1 MIPKI
6 VELKIADD
14 FISGVDAIAFVE
26 QPAIEIDFLAFNKEE
41 FETYNDYPQKAIEN
55 AKRGI
60 ELNKENDNKCATQ
73 VGKVRAQQLAKGES
87 LSLDTIRRMRAFLIR
102 QRDNYELALDRKDY
116 TACGYISYL
125 LWGGAEA
132 LPWAEKKLRQA
143 GEELSIV
150 GDWGDDDGVRV
161 IENEIDTWRLSAV
174 ETMIL
179 EGVIA
184 EQVLAEKMTKVG
196 EVNGIPYFETIEEAR
211 AKSPDYGCSLDSW
224 HEYKV
229 DDKTYYM
236 PCGTHRELFNMDW
249 ITDLED
255 NIESAVL
262 DALLAVGK
270 TDDELITEGY
280 DLEKAV
286 RIDAKETFTASV
298 TEIKNAS
305 KPNEPSIDDFGTKH
319 VLYRYKRY
327 DGKEAYSDNSREFCK
342 NVIKA
347 GKWFRKEDINKLTI
361 AGANEGFGLQGQ
373 RFYDIFTYK
382 GGSNCQHYWEA
393 FQVPRDEKATDRK
406 RPEAVLDRI
415 SDASSLNPTTLANL
429 IAQGRLQFSQE
440 QMDEQQIVA
449 TPIMVPNKLISR
461 RDENGD
467 KYYVYFTEDTIKK
480 IAYKFAEANNN
491 NQINHEHDME
501 SMVDKVYLA
510 ESWIVDEPKND
521 KSNVYGYSLPKGSW
535 FGLFKVD
542 NNEYWSEYIK
552 NGKVRGVSV
561 EGMFV
566 NQISK
571 LV

>member
-6 VELKIADD
+6 VELKIAEDAL
-14 FISGVDAIAFVE
+14 SGVDAIAFVE

-41 FETYNDYPQKAIEN
+41 FETYNDYPKKAIEN

-60 ELNKENDNKCATQ
+60 ELNKENNQKCATQ
-73 VGKVRAQQLAKGES
+73 VGKVRAQQLANGEN

-102 QRDNYELALDRKDY
+102 HKDNYETAIREKNY
-116 TACGYISYL
+116 TACSYISYL

-143 GEELSIV
+143 GEEFEGLEDACWEGYEPIGTKIKDGREVPNCVPKTKLSM
-150 GDWGDDDGVRV
+150 
-161 IENEIDTWRLSAV
+161 E
-174 ETMIL
+174 ETLIL
-179 EGVIA
+179 EGIIG
-184 EQVLAEKMTKVG
+184 EKVLAEKMAGV
-196 EVNGIPYFETIEEAR
+196 E
-211 AKSPDYGCSLDSW
+211 
-224 HEYKV
+224 
-229 DDKTYYM
+229 
-236 PCGTHRELFNMDW
+236 W
-249 ITDLED
+249 ITDLEE

-286 RIDAKETFTASV
+286 RIDAKETFVASV
-298 TEIKNAS
+298 GEIKNAS
-305 KPNEPSIDDFGTKH
+305 KPNEASVDDFGTKH
-319 VLYRYKRY
+319 VLYRYKRF

-347 GKWFRKEDINKLTI
+347 NRWFRKEDINKLTI

-373 RFYDIFTYK
+373 KFYDIFTYK

-393 FQVPRDEKATDRK
+393 FQVPRFEKATDRK
-406 RPEAVLDRI
+406 RPEAILDRI
-415 SDASSLNPTTLANL
+415 SNASSLNPTTLDYL
-429 IAQGRLQFSQE
+429 VAQGRLQFSQE

-449 TPIMVPNKLISR
+449 TPIMVPNKLIPR
-461 RDENGD
+461 ADENGD
-467 KYYVYFTEDTIKK
+467 KYYVYFTENTIKQ
-480 IAYKFAEANNN
+480 IAYKFAEAKNNDK
-491 NQINHEHDME
+491 INHEHDME

-521 KSNVYGYSLPKGSW
+521 KSNVYGYNLPKGSW

-561 EGMFV
+561 EGMFI
-566 NQISK
+566 NQLSK
-571 LV
+571 LA

>member
-6 VELKIADD
+6 VELKIAEDAL
-14 FISGVDAIAFVE
+14 SGVDAIAFVE

-41 FETYNDYPQKAIEN
+41 FETYNDYPKKAIEN

-60 ELNKENDNKCATQ
+60 ELNKENNQKCATQ
-73 VGKVRAQQLAKGES
+73 VGKVRAQQLANGEN
-87 LSLDTIRRMRAFLIR
+87 LSLDTIRRMRSFLIR
-102 QRDNYELALDRKDY
+102 QKDNYELALSRKDY
-116 TACGYISYL
+116 SACGYISYL

-184 EQVLAEKMTKVG
+184 EQVLAEKMAGV
-196 EVNGIPYFETIEEAR
+196 E
-211 AKSPDYGCSLDSW
+211 
-224 HEYKV
+224 
-229 DDKTYYM
+229 
-236 PCGTHRELFNMDW
+236 W
-249 ITDLED
+249 ITDLEE

-286 RIDAKETFTASV
+286 RIDAKETFVASV
-298 TEIKNAS
+298 GEIKNAS
-305 KPNEPSIDDFGTKH
+305 KPNEASVDDFGTKH
-319 VLYRYKRY
+319 VLYRYKRF

-347 GKWFRKEDINKLTI
+347 NRWFRKEDINKLTI
-361 AGANEGFGLQGQ
+361 AGANSVKGKDSGFGLNGQ
-373 RFYDIFTYK
+373 KFYDIFTYK

-393 FQVPRDEKATDRK
+393 FQVPRFEKATDRK

-415 SDASSLNPTTLANL
+415 SNASSLNPTTLDYL
-429 IAQGRLQFSQE
+429 VAQGRLQFSQE

-449 TPIMVPNKLISR
+449 TPIMVPNKLIPR
-461 RDENGD
+461 KDENGD
-467 KYYVYFTEDTIKK
+467 KYYVYFTENTIKQ
-480 IAYKFAEANNN
+480 IAYKFAEAKNNDR
-491 NQINHEHDME
+491 INHEHDME

-510 ESWIVDEPKND
+510 ESWIVDESKND
-521 KSNVYGYSLPKGSW
+521 KSNVYGYNLPKGSW

-561 EGMFV
+561 EGMFI
-566 NQISK
+566 NQLSK
-571 LV
+571 LA